1 MMANPRPRAKE
12 KEVEA
17 VMDKSFH
24 LEAKIGRVWCAFGT
38 FPTLH
43 EATATARLSV
53 EPAYIWRV
61 KDSVGKVIVP

>member
-1 MMANPRPRAKE
+1 
-12 KEVEA
+12 
-17 VMDKSFH
+17 MDKSFH